1 MTDGL
6 SAANRRMALDSSA
19 QHTSGDRSRDIA
31 PPWFERTPDLGK
43 PLLYIVSAPS
53 GAGKTS
59 LCRRVS
65 SMVDWITYSISY
77 TTRSP
82 RPGEVDGVD
91 YCFVTLDHF
100 ERMKEAGKFLETA
113 EVYGNCYGT
122 AREPIEQSF
131 RAGKDV
137 LVDIDIQ
144 GARTMRLSGI
154 SSVSVYILPP
164 SYEVLKERLSTRAQD
179 SPETIRRRLD
189 RAKNEITSYNE
200 YDYLLINREFER
212 TSQDLLAIIR
222 AEHYRKAGLEDY
234 METRFMT
241 DFSGG

>member
-1 MTDGL
+1 LNKTTRGQ
-6 SAANRRMALDSSA
+6 SAFPANA
-19 QHTSGDRSRDIA
+19 SGEDWFSL
-31 PPWFERTPDLGK
+31 PPELGR

-91 YCFVTLDHF
+91 YFFVTPDLFSD
-100 ERMKEAGKFLETA
+100 MKDKGEFLETA
-113 EVYGNCYGT
+113 EVYGNHYGT
-122 AREPIEQSF
+122 ARNQIEGSF
-131 RAGKDV
+131 ALGKDV

-144 GARTMRLSGI
+144 GARTMRKSGI
-154 SSVSVYILPP
+154 PSISVYILPP
-164 SYEVLKERLSTRAQD
+164 SYEILRERLSGRAQD

-189 RAKNEITSYNE
+189 RAKNEINSYNE
-200 YDYLLINREFER
+200 YDYLLINREFDR

-222 AEHYRKAGLEDY
+222 AEHYRKSGL
-234 METRFMT
+234 T
-241 DFSGG
+241 DFMEKTFLKGFAGNGSPS